1 MILEVWN
8 RCKPLNDS
16 DQNPR
21 EGTIH
26 ASVGSVP
33 FSATPLLQYFASK
46 RRWEI
51 TKNLWNRLDFR
62 GFLHFDVLS
71 CDPGEAEA
79 YRCN

>member
-1 MILEVWN
+1 MILEVLN

-33 FSATPLLQYFASK
+33 FSATPLLQYFASEH
-46 RRWEI
+46 RLAI
-51 TKNLWNRLDFR
+51 TKNL
-62 GFLHFDVLS
+62 
-71 CDPGEAEA
+71 
-79 YRCN
+79 

>member
-8 RCKPLNDS
+8 RCKPLNNS

-33 FSATPLLQYFASK
+33 FSATPQLQYFASK
-46 RRWEI
+46 RRYVI
-51 TKNLWNRLDFR
+51 TKNL
-62 GFLHFDVLS
+62 
-71 CDPGEAEA
+71 
-79 YRCN
+79 

>member
-1 MILEVWN
+1 MILEVGN

-26 ASVGSVP
+26 TSVGSVP

-46 RRWEI
+46 RRLAI
-51 TKNLWNRLDFR
+51 TKNL
-62 GFLHFDVLS
+62 
-71 CDPGEAEA
+71 
-79 YRCN
+79 

>member
-16 DQNPR
+16 AQNPR
-21 EGTIH
+21 KGTIH

-46 RRWEI
+46 RRLGDNE
-51 TKNLWNRLDFR
+51 KPPKSA
-62 GFLHFDVLS
+62 GFQRFS
-71 CDPGEAEA
+71 TF
-79 YRCN
+79 

>member
-8 RCKPLNDS
+8 QCKPLNDS

-33 FSATPLLQYFASK
+33 FSATPLLQYFASEH
-46 RRWEI
+46 RWGI
-51 TKNLWNRLDFR
+51 TKNL
-62 GFLHFDVLS
+62 
-71 CDPGEAEA
+71 
-79 YRCN
+79 